1 MTNPRG
7 LQEETSLWDDLVP
20 SCSCPMIHLHRPAG
34 VGIDSPVPSSVH
46 ALDWTVRMNGYKN
59 IPRKKMFALD
69 VDESSSSESAKRL
82 KEGIV
87 SDVLRGVTAL
97 VEKKRMGGEGDS

>member
-1 MTNPRG
+1 
-7 LQEETSLWDDLVP
+7 
-20 SCSCPMIHLHRPAG
+20 
-34 VGIDSPVPSSVH
+34 
-46 ALDWTVRMNGYKN
+46 MNGYKN

>member
-1 MTNPRG
+1 
-7 LQEETSLWDDLVP
+7 
-20 SCSCPMIHLHRPAG
+20 
-34 VGIDSPVPSSVH
+34 
-46 ALDWTVRMNGYKN
+46 
-59 IPRKKMFALD
+59 MFALD
-69 VDESSSSESAKRL
+69 VDESSSSEPAKRL